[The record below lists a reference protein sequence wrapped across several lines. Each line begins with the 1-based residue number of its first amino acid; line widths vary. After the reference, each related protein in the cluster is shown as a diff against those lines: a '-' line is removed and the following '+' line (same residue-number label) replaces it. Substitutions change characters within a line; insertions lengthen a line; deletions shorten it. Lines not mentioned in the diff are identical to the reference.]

1 MLFVDDLSVIFV
13 IQRGF
18 AKLLT
23 DLFLDL
29 FQKRILHFSV
39 TVNVVRCYA
48 SLSAVQIFAEYNT
61 FGGKLDICRFIYNA
75 WAFSPKLQGDW
86 SEVLAGMA
94 HDLFSNSLAA
104 GEKDVVKVLLE
115 KAGVFLAST
124 HNNGHILFR
133 KTFTDDL
140 ADDIAGGRRVG
151 AGF

>member
-1 MLFVDDLSVIFV
+1 MLFVDDFSVIFV

-48 SLSAVQIFAEYNT
+48 GLSAVQIFAEYNT
-61 FGGKLDICRFIYNA
+61 FGGKLDICRFIYDA
-75 WAFSPKLQGDW
+75 GAFSPKLQGDW

-94 HDLFSNSLAA
+94 HDLFPTAWLP
-104 GEKDVVKVLLE
+104 VK
-115 KAGVFLAST
+115 KM
-124 HNNGHILFR
+124 
-133 KTFTDDL
+133 
-140 ADDIAGGRRVG
+140 
-151 AGF
+151 

>member
-1 MLFVDDLSVIFV
+1 M
-13 IQRGF
+13 
-18 AKLLT
+18 
-23 DLFLDL
+23 
-29 FQKRILHFSV
+29 

-61 FGGKLDICRFIYNA
+61 FGGKLDICRFIYDA
-75 WAFSPKLQGDW
+75 GAFSAKFQGDW

-94 HDLFSNSLAA
+94 HDFFSNSLAA
-104 GEKDVVKVLLE
+104 GEKDVVKVFLE
-115 KAGVFLAST
+115 KTGVFLAST
-124 HNNGHILFR
+124 HNNGHMLFR

>member
-1 MLFVDDLSVIFV
+1 MLFVDDFSVIFV
-13 IQRGF
+13 IQMGF

-23 DLFLDL
+23 NLFLNL
-29 FQKRILHFSV
+29 LQKLIFHFPV
-39 TVNVVRCYA
+39 TVNVVRGYA
-48 SLSAVQIFAEYNT
+48 GLSTVQIFSEYNT
-61 FGGKLDICRFIYNA
+61 FGRKLDICRFIYDA
-75 WAFSPKLQGDW
+75 GAFSPKLQGDW

-124 HNNGHILFR
+124 HNNGHIFFR
-133 KTFTDDL
+133 KTFTDDF